1 MALVDGVEPFV
12 EIVVAHDD
20 GEGGVVRLHHHP
32 RGPKLSGEMAVVCED
47 RHSRFPQAL
56 LGPARR
62 AAQRGPER
70 RRASH
75 HGVLAG
81 DDISP
86 VRQGNERA
94 SDLVRRVCV
103 GERGNEVARRA
114 APVEKRQQI
123 AMDPSAKQGVER
135 LGDQERLPV
144 ADRAKFQM
152 RGKHRCL
159 DEAAVGCGELPQ
171 NAARCV
177 LKWRS
182 LPGGVRRRACCI
194 RTS

>member
-12 EIVVAHDD
+12 EIVVTHDD
-20 GEGGVVRLHHHP
+20 AEGGVVRVHRNA
-32 RGPKLSGEMAVVCED
+32 RGPKPPGEMAVICRD
-47 RHSRFPQAL
+47 RHPRFPQAL

-75 HGVLAG
+75 HGVLAR

-94 SDLVRRVCV
+94 PDLVRRVHA
-103 GERGNEVARRA
+103 GERGNEVALRA
-114 APVEKRQQI
+114 APVEKRQEI

-144 ADRAKFQM
+144 ADEAKFQM

-159 DEAAVGCGELPQ
+159 DVAAVACGELSQ
-171 NAARCV
+171 NAARRV
-177 LKWRS
+177 PGRRS
-182 LPGGVRRRACCI
+182 LPGGVRRRDCCI